1 MDPKNVVSL
10 SSAPPQFALT
20 ESGSETDVWD
30 PPFERWMKLADD
42 LLSGWMCEASFG
54 QPRGMKARVP
64 YAQSKSS

>member
-1 MDPKNVVSL
+1 MDPKNIVSL

-54 QPRGMKARVP
+54 RGV
-64 YAQSKSS
+64 